1 MIRIENTWTGGF
13 EGALRGMRNPYE
25 SHEKSD
31 SGDCMDTPCNECR
44 FENTIC
50 LENGDYHCPHINVFV
65 IGKADMDLA
74 KKLIKAGPE
83 HRKFL
88 RMIHVQCDVLAPRY
102 WWAEMDKYK
111 WVEANSSS
119 TMHLITK
126 HHLTMDD
133 FSWKDQHN
141 GMYHKIIEEINWWI
155 DAYNNK
161 MDNMPKDAES
171 AKKFKDDC
179 LTIIKGYLPES
190 FNQLRTIDTNYEALI
205 SIHHQRRNHR
215 LTEWREFCTWIEN
228 LPYMSEFLEAMNG

>member
-1 MIRIENTWTGGF
+1 MIRIEKIWTGGF
-13 EGALRGMRNPYE
+13 EGAIRGMRNPYM

-31 SGDCMDTPCNECR
+31 SVNCYYDHSACQGCEGL
-44 FENTIC
+44 
-50 LENGDYHCPHINVFV
+50 LETKGGCTTSGHFY
-65 IGKADMDLA
+65 IGKSDMTLA

-88 RMIHVQCDVLAPRY
+88 RMIHVQADVTAPRY

-126 HHLTMDD
+126 RHLTMDD

-141 GMYHKIIEEINWWI
+141 GMYHKMIEEINWWI
-155 DAYNNK
+155 DAYNGK

-171 AKKFKDDC
+171 VKKFKDDC

-190 FNQLRTIDTNYEALI
+190 YNQLRTIDTNYEALL
-205 SIHHQRRNHR
+205 SIHHQRHNHP

-228 LPYMSEFLEAMNG
+228 LPYMEEFMEAMK